1 MSRLRAVLALT
12 AMIGLS
18 GCAGRFADN
27 LAQTFQEYDDPATV
41 AAAAPSYLLLVEALV
56 RHSPDD
62 ADYRLAA
69 ATLHSTYAGGF
80 VKEPER
86 QQRLTQHAL
95 DHALVALCRAEK
107 LCDVR
112 QMPVDELERRLA
124 GFDADDVP
132 LLYTVGSA
140 WAGWIQA
147 HAADWNAVAD
157 LPRVERLMQRVV
169 SLDERYQGG
178 IAHLYLGGMA
188 LVVPPALGGRPEVA
202 RQHFERATALS
213 DGRNLMAKVLMAKLY
228 ARAVFDR
235 ELHDRLLNEVL
246 TADPVAPG
254 LTLVNRLAQQEARE
268 LLASADD
275 VF

>member
-1 MSRLRAVLALT
+1 MSLLRAALVLAVV
-12 AMIGLS
+12 IGLP

-27 LAQTFQEYDDPATV
+27 FAKTFQEYDDPATV
-41 AAAAPSYLLLVEALV
+41 AAAAPSYLLLAEALV
-56 RHSPDD
+56 RNDPKD

-69 ATLHSTYAGGF
+69 ATLNSTYAGSF

-95 DHALVALCRAEK
+95 DHALVALCEAAD
-107 LCDVR
+107 LCEVR
-112 QMPVDELERRLA
+112 QLSVDELERRLA
-124 GFDADDVP
+124 RFDADDVP

-178 IAHLYLGGMA
+178 IAHLYLGGLA
-188 LVVPPALGGRPEVA
+188 LVVPPALGGRPEEA
-202 RQHFERATALS
+202 RQHFERAITLS
-213 DGRNLMAKVLMAKLY
+213 EGRNLMAKLLFAKLY
-228 ARAVFDR
+228 ARAMFDR

-246 TADPVAPG
+246 TADPMAPG